1 MFTRKL
7 SFTKPNYP
15 KARTMGITEFPYWEY
30 DSNGR
35 LTYYES
41 VDGQFDSYEFDS
53 KGNETY
59 YENSNGYWF
68 RQEFD
73 SKDRRTYYEDS
84 SGSSIKTIY

>member
-15 KARTMGITEFPYWEY
+15 KAKTLAITEFPYWEY

-53 KGNETY
+53 NGCMTY
-59 YENSNGYWF
+59 YENSDGRWF
-68 RQEFD
+68 RAEFD
-73 SKDRRTYYEDS
+73 SNGECTYCEDS
-84 SGSSIKTIY
+84 DGLCFKTIY

>member
-53 KGNETY
+53 NGCMTY
-59 YENSNGYWF
+59 YENSDGRWF
-68 RQEFD
+68 RAEFD
-73 SKDRRTYYEDS
+73 SNGECTYCEDS
-84 SGSSIKTIY
+84 DGLCFKTIY